1 MKIINKNLKFTFDDL
16 TQYVDITKSFTL
28 KDVFNCIKNSKV
40 PIGKLKKILKCSYL
54 EEYIDEI
61 FFKTDAALDYF
72 VKECGE
78 EKYSEIKY
86 LEVYCGGDMVGEE
99 DKVLHWNFHGIGKAD
114 KIGCTKYGLDFTP
127 LYKIADLE
135 VRISNIIESYDLKNK
150 KIIKTKFTPL
160 IMLVELLHAIVW
172 EISWNGSIKNRDARM
187 KELKRRVDC
196 IEDKRYQETK

>member
-1 MKIINKNLKFTFDDL
+1 MKKIIINKNLKFSFDDL
-16 TQYVDITKSFTL
+16 TQYVNITKSFTL
-28 KDVFNCIKNSKV
+28 KDIFNCIKNSKV
-40 PIGKLKKILKCSYL
+40 SIGKLKKILKCSYL

-61 FFKTDAALDYF
+61 NIKNKAKEKLD
-72 VKECGE
+72 V
-78 EKYSEIKY
+78 KY

-99 DKVLHWNFHGIGKAD
+99 KEDEVLHWDFHGIGKAD

-127 LYKIADLE
+127 LYKIANLE
-135 VRISNIIESYDLKNK
+135 VKVSNIIESYDLANK
-150 KIIKTKFTPL
+150 KVIKTKFTPL

-196 IEDKRYQETK
+196 IKENK